1 MSLVQLT
8 LAAGDGEPTTGTTE
22 LTVFRPGQR
31 MARAAAILAV
41 ALLAAA
47 AIVPVPIIH
56 LLGIP
61 LLLLLGIV
69 LAVRQLRA
77 GARLAPCALPC
88 PKCGERTVVG
98 GGLGMRS
105 ATGPLAL
112 SCQSCRRA
120 LTLDWA

>member
-1 MSLVQLT
+1 VSTVRLT

-22 LTVFRPGQR
+22 LTVFTPAQR
-31 MARAAAILAV
+31 MARAGAILAV

-47 AIVPVPIIH
+47 AIIPVPIIH

-61 LLLLLGIV
+61 MVLLLGIV
-69 LAVRQLRA
+69 LAVRQLRVV
-77 GARLAPCALPC
+77 ARLDACVLPC
-88 PKCGERTVVG
+88 PKCGERTSVG
-98 GGLGMRS
+98 GGLGMRA

>member
-1 MSLVQLT
+1 MSRVQLT
-8 LAAGDGEPTTGTTE
+8 LAAGDGDPTTGLTD
-22 LTVFRPGQR
+22 LTVFSPGQR

-61 LLLLLGIV
+61 LLLLLGLT

-77 GARLAPCALPC
+77 VARLAPCVLPC
-88 PKCGERTVVG
+88 PKCGEGTSVG

-105 ATGPLAL
+105 VTGPLAL
-112 SCQSCRRA
+112 SCQSCRRG
-120 LTLDWA
+120 LTLNWS